1 MLQTRSSSATARIR
15 ASSTRVA
22 AQRPQEHQQAP
33 LLSLRVDRGSLV
45 SLAASAS
52 LLLASPAHAAIET
65 YRLAPIEDYAKVV
78 PKGAKAGL
86 EAKLERL
93 ELDTGAS

>member
-1 MLQTRSSSATARIR
+1 MRTGSSSATARLR

-22 AQRPQEHQQAP
+22 AQRRQEQQAP
-33 LLSLRVDRGSLV
+33 LLPSLRVDRGSLI
-45 SLAASAS
+45 SLAASAA

-93 ELDTGAS
+93 ERDTGAS